1 MHIQPHLLE
10 PRLSWITFRQS
21 LYVPCPASPPTLELK
36 RALTPLRLSQI
47 EKELCNHPNKTW
59 TKWLLQT
66 LYDGVQ
72 VGYTGP
78 RNERISPNLHSALLN
93 PAAIDKQ
100 LHEEVS
106 RQRILSPFSKLPLKN
121 LQCSGLGAVPKKGSD
136 KWRVIMHL
144 SAPHGQSINDKEEY
158 TLHYSTI
165 DDVVKLLSHFG
176 PSALMPKVDLKSAFR
191 IISVARRD
199 WELLGLFWRGKYYI
213 DTCLPFGLRSAPFL
227 FNQFAD
233 ALHWILA
240 HNYNLHLIHYLDDY
254 FIVGPPQSQTCQAAV
269 QTMLNLCTTR
279 LGIPIAL
286 DKLEGPDTAITFL
299 GIEIDSQSQNSGYQ
313 QESCINYCRILPCG
327 KERKRLR
334 KESCYQS
341 LDCCHLPLRLFQ
353 WVGYS
358 FDD

>member
-1 MHIQPHLLE
+1 MDRIPPKPVL
-10 PRLSWITFRQS
+10 
-21 LYVPCPASPPTLELK
+21 CPASHPTLELK
-36 RALTPLRLSQI
+36 RAQTPLRLSRI
-47 EKELCNHPNKTW
+47 EKELRSHPNKTW
-59 TKWLLQT
+59 TGWLLQA
-66 LYDGVQ
+66 LHDGVQ

-78 RNERISPNLHSALLN
+78 RNARISPNLHSALLN

-100 LHEEVS
+100 LHEEIS
-106 RQRILSPFSKLPLKN
+106 KQRILGPFSKPPIKN

-144 SAPHGQSINDKEEY
+144 SAPHGQSVNDYISKEDY

-165 DDVVKLLSHFG
+165 DDAVKLLSHFG
-176 PSALMPKVDLKSAFR
+176 PSALMAKVDLKSAFR
-191 IISVARRD
+191 IIPVARHD
-199 WELLGLFWRGKYYI
+199 WELLGLFWRGNYYI

-240 HNYNLHLIHYLDDY
+240 NNYNLHLIHYLDDY
-254 FIVGPPQSQTCQAAV
+254 FIVGPAQGQTCQAAV
-269 QTMLNLCTTR
+269 QTMLDLFTS

-299 GIEIDSQSQNSGYQ
+299 GIEIDSKSQ
-313 QESCINYCRILPCG
+313 ELRNYYKTLTRG

-334 KESCYQS
+334 KESCCLS
-341 LDCCHLPLRLFQ
+341 LDHYHLPQKLFQ
-353 WVGYS
+353 RVGYS
-358 FDD
+358 FNN